1 MTQAKIIASRTY
13 EPIDAYVIVAVF
25 YLAIVFAL
33 TQVLGFTEK
42 RLRIP
47 GLEVD
52 AQRV

>member
-1 MTQAKIIASRTY
+1 MTQAKIIVARIY
-13 EPIDAYVIVAVF
+13 EPIDTYVIVAIF
-25 YLAIVFAL
+25 YLVIVLAL
-33 TQVLGFTEK
+33 TQVMVFAEK